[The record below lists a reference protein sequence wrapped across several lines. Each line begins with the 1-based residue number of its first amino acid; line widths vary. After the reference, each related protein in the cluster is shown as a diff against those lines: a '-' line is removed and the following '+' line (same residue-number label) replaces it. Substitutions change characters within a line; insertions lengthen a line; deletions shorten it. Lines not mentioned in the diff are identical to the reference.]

1 MQSTMAKGRRFDES
15 TQAAKGLALW
25 GGQSAKNGNESEGAA
40 KPKLTGRLR
49 AVVFLCI
56 GLAACSASG
65 TDVERPRHRADA
77 GSEGRI
83 DDWVDDAGVED
94 AGVLIPDPKT
104 CEEAALS
111 RTYQGCDFWPTVT
124 DNIVR
129 PIFDFA
135 VVVANTSDEIAEVQ
149 VMRQGAIVVTE
160 VVPPQGLTKIY
171 LPWVEE
177 LKSLTWMPGQPDNGC
192 PTWVKTSSVKAVGG
206 AYHLRS
212 SRPVAV
218 YQFNAIEYAGKG
230 GRPGKTW
237 ASCDVNDCF
246 GQQDCF
252 SYTNDASLLL
262 PSTALTENYR
272 IFGPSAWKD
281 TTADNGNGFTF
292 PPYFAVT
299 GTRDGTSVTV
309 KTSPKGA
316 IAGGGGV
323 PATPG
328 GGTAT
333 FSLDAGDV
341 VLVVGTETSDFSGT
355 LVTATAPVQIVTGI
369 ACSQIPHGV
378 VACDHLEE
386 TVLPV
391 ETLGKHYFVTRPTGP
406 SGSPARHLVRIYG
419 NVDGTQLTYPNGNP
433 GGPSVIDAGQ
443 MIELPNVGQDFE
455 IVADNEILV
464 ASFQHGAGPLT
475 GDRQGDPSLS
485 FMASVEQYRKTYVFL
500 APDDYETNYADIV
513 APLDAELVL
522 DGAPVT
528 VAPTPLGSGYGVVRL
543 PLGAGNRGAHVLEA
557 SAPVGLQVMGY
568 GAYTSYQYPGGLNL
582 GKIAP
587 PPVK

>member
-1 MQSTMAKGRRFDES
+1 MQEAIGERCRAGDSAQTVERF
-15 TQAAKGLALW
+15 AIR
-25 GGQSAKNGNESEGAA
+25 GGQSPKRDDEAKRRSSLAFRGLLSIAFVCAG
-40 KPKLTGRLR
+40 LT
-49 AVVFLCI
+49 
-56 GLAACSASG
+56 ACSASG
-65 TDVERPRHRADA
+65 SGTERPRDRGDA
-77 GSEGRI
+77 GGQQPI
-83 DDWVDDAGVED
+83 DDWEEDGGIED
-94 AGVLIPDPKT
+94 AGNLIPDPKT

-111 RTYQGCDFWPTVT
+111 RTYQGCEFWPTVT

-135 VVVANTSDEIAEVQ
+135 VVVANTSEEAAEVQ
-149 VMRQGAIVVTE
+149 VTRKGEIVVTE
-160 VVPPQGLTKIY
+160 IVPPRGLTKIY

-177 LKSLTWMPGQPDNGC
+177 LKSLSWMPGQPDNGC
-192 PTWVKTSSVKAVGG
+192 STWVKTSSVKAEGG
-206 AYHLRS
+206 AYRLSS

-218 YQFNAIEYAGKG
+218 YQFNAIEYEGKG
-230 GRPGKTW
+230 GRPGKSW
-237 ASCDVNDCF
+237 SSCHTNNCAGLTDCY
-246 GQQDCF
+246 

-262 PSTALTENYR
+262 PSTALTQSYR
-272 IFGPSAWKD
+272 IFGPPAWRD
-281 TTADNGNGFTF
+281 TTDGGNFTY

-299 GTRDGTSVTV
+299 GIQNGTSVTV
-309 KTSPKGA
+309 KTSPTGA

-328 GGTAT
+328 GGIAT

-341 VLVVGTETSDFSGT
+341 VLVVGTETADFSGT
-355 LVTATAPVQIVTGI
+355 LVTSTAPIQIVTGI
-369 ACSQIPHGV
+369 ACTQMPHGV

-386 TVLPV
+386 SVMPV

-406 SGSPARHLVRIYG
+406 SGVAARHLVRIYG
-419 NVDGTQLTYPNGNP
+419 NVDGTQLTYPGANP
-433 GGPSVIDAGQ
+433 GGPSVIHAGQ

-464 ASFQHGAGPLT
+464 ASFQHGAGPLS
-475 GDRQGDPSLS
+475 GARQGDPSLS
-485 FMASVEQYRKTYVFL
+485 FMASVEQYRKSYVFL
-500 APDDYETNYADIV
+500 APDDYETSYADIV

-522 DGAPVT
+522 DGAEVT
-528 VAPTPLGSGYGVVRL
+528 AALTPLSSGFGVVRL
-543 PLGAGNRGAHVLEA
+543 PLGEGNKGAHVLEA

>member
-1 MQSTMAKGRRFDES
+1 MGKTSLEPCRTDLPTRGHRSMKQSFFRNVV
-15 TQAAKGLALW
+15 
-25 GGQSAKNGNESEGAA
+25 GGVLFA
-40 KPKLTGRLR
+40 
-49 AVVFLCI
+49 C
-56 GLAACSASG
+56 LAACSASG
-65 TDVERPRHRADA
+65 SSTERPRDR
-77 GSEGRI
+77 
-83 DDWVDDAGVED
+83 DDAGGPDLIDDEWEDDGGVED
-94 AGVLIPDPKT
+94 SGSLIPDPKT
-104 CEEAALS
+104 CEEAALA

-135 VVVANTSDEIAEVQ
+135 VVVANTSDEVAEVQ
-149 VMRQGAIVVTE
+149 VTRQGQIVVTE
-160 VVPPQGLTKIY
+160 TVPAHGLTKIF

-177 LKSLTWMPGQPDNGC
+177 LKSLSWMAGQPDNGC
-192 PTWVKTSSVKAVGG
+192 PTWVKTSTVKAVDG
-206 AYHLRS
+206 AYHLTS

-230 GRPGKTW
+230 GRPGKSW
-237 ASCDVNDCF
+237 ASCDVNNCF
-246 GQQDCF
+246 GQQACF

-272 IFGPSAWKD
+272 IFGPPAWRD
-281 TTADNGNGFTF
+281 DSEGNNFTF

-299 GTRDGTSVTV
+299 GTRDGTTVTV
-309 KTSPKGA
+309 KTSAKGA

-333 FSLDAGDV
+333 FTVDAGDV
-341 VLVVGTETSDFSGT
+341 VMVVGTETADFSGT
-355 LVTATAPVQIVTGI
+355 LVTASAPIQIVTGI
-369 ACSQIPHGV
+369 ACSQMPHGT

-386 TVLPV
+386 SVMPV

-406 SGSPARHLVRIYG
+406 DGSAVRHLVRIYG

-443 MIELPNVGQDFE
+443 MVELPNVGQDFE
-455 IVADNEILV
+455 IIADNEILV
-464 ASFQHGAGPLT
+464 ASFQHGAGPLS
-475 GDRQGDPSLS
+475 GGRLGDPSLS

-500 APDDYETNYADIV
+500 APDDYDVSFADIV
-513 APLDAELVL
+513 TPLDAHLVL
-522 DGAPVT
+522 DGADVT
-528 VAPTPLGSGYGVVRL
+528 NLPTPIGSGFGVVRVK
-543 PLGAGNRGAHVLEA
+543 LGPGNKGAHVLEA
-557 SAPVGLQVMGY
+557 SAPVGLQVLGY